1 MAPGNNQS
9 HRGSKAT
16 RKTTT
21 TSEDAGRVP
30 TRNTPP
36 EPFPTEDSPGHCN
49 FQPIGSFDAAV
60 ERFADSDDP
69 AVTFRQIWDSA
80 IDIGRRNSSKEGV
93 EELTEGHDIG
103 FREGRLL
110 GIEEGL
116 ERGKVLGKQEAV
128 NGFEK
133 ALKSERKRG
142 YQIGFGD
149 GQDDQK
155 AKQKQNNV
163 PAVSAT
169 AQAQA
174 ATNPPAKSPENDA
187 RHVGTATAASST
199 SNDATS
205 QPTPFEHSNNGV
217 QRQLREARLEGW
229 KTGLEEGQRREK
241 KKGEEDEMKSE
252 EKVEE
257 GGVHVERDEEN
268 QQRTAG
274 GHGVGLCLTMA
285 AHMCALFR
293 NAALLDEVGVQTD
306 QGATTWT
313 NDSTQV
319 PPKTEETAAQ
329 TDSATERWC
338 AALQTEPPDDERPHS
353 PKIERPATTT
363 NVYGRDVS
371 ETEKTAVQAHSTPTP
386 SSPAPKTAK
395 RSDEPPPSTKNGRT
409 TTRSPSPAPPAQ
421 PSPTKEETQ
430 PKHEPRPRIPPR
442 TTPFAPQRDVSPSAT
457 SPRHQQCSHLSPV
470 PRAHRRTE
478 GHLYRY

>member
-187 RHVGTATAASST
+187 RHVGTATVASST
-199 SNDATS
+199 DDATLDPPPITYD
-205 QPTPFEHSNNGV
+205 QEEV
-217 QRQLREARLEGW
+217 QDLLDDARLDGW
-229 KTGLEEGQRREK
+229 QEGLEEGQRMEKSKEKESK
-241 KKGEEDEMKSE
+241 KKSGERTTE
-252 EKVEE
+252 EWVQVGK
-257 GGVHVERDEEN
+257 DEEN
-268 QQRTAG
+268 Q
-274 GHGVGLCLTMA
+274 
-285 AHMCALFR
+285 
-293 NAALLDEVGVQTD
+293 
-306 QGATTWT
+306 
-313 NDSTQV
+313 
-319 PPKTEETAAQ
+319 
-329 TDSATERWC
+329 
-338 AALQTEPPDDERPHS
+338 
-353 PKIERPATTT
+353 
-363 NVYGRDVS
+363 
-371 ETEKTAVQAHSTPTP
+371 
-386 SSPAPKTAK
+386 
-395 RSDEPPPSTKNGRT
+395 
-409 TTRSPSPAPPAQ
+409 
-421 PSPTKEETQ
+421 
-430 PKHEPRPRIPPR
+430 
-442 TTPFAPQRDVSPSAT
+442 
-457 SPRHQQCSHLSPV
+457 
-470 PRAHRRTE
+470 
-478 GHLYRY
+478 